1 MAPGGDGNFKVIWR
15 PEGAIDLR
23 GQMVDAAPGGRNRPQ
38 RSNGRCGARRAQSTS
53 EVEWS
58 MRRPEGA
65 IDLRGGMVDA
75 APGGAQST
83 SEVESF

>member
-38 RSNGRCGARRAQSTS
+38 R
-53 EVEWS
+53 
-58 MRRPEGA
+58 
-65 IDLRGGMVDA
+65 
-75 APGGAQST
+75 
-83 SEVESF
+83 